1 MRLTRLEREKIT
13 DTVLNIQSASTALED
28 FDESKIPA
36 VEGVQNC
43 LKDADKTLRLALR
56 LNPSKKP
63 T

>member
-1 MRLTRLEREKIT
+1 MQLTRVEREKIT
-13 DTVLNIQSASTALED
+13 DTVLKIQSASSVLED
-28 FDESKIPA
+28 FDGSKIPA

-56 LNPSKKP
+56 IDPAKRS